1 MSYEA
6 ADLIAN
12 KSDPKY
18 ILPHETLLSA
28 IPALLDH
35 DERFLPIVRDET
47 HKVPIGLLTGDSIAN
62 AIRNFGDGVELMRV
76 IDVAEKI
83 ARYREDAEVA
93 EFFEDIQK
101 SGAVAIVDKSDCLI
115 NIITVNDTSDY
126 FHALAYDMILLED
139 IEKSLR
145 DHIEAAY
152 TVPETGRL
160 DEGQLQSAVKLVL
173 GQDKPFDQLTLL
185 ESTRIFCHPRTWHN
199 YGQVHFSVTPKAL
212 GNLLNIVREI
222 RNPWAHFRANPTP
235 SQRRQLKFAQLW
247 FKRNDPVYP
256 TNTLDSSKTVQPVKL
271 NEADEESLPYLTT
284 YEEEIEEG
292 DSKYARLAVFLSN
305 QPEDTEQ
312 LQLGFDEIEEILG
325 FDLPASA
332 REHRAWWSNDT
343 VGHSWSKDWLDVD
356 WRVASVN
363 MSKQAVRFA
372 RIKERQKAYID
383 FYGALIN
390 HLRKQAGFTHLQS
403 MPTGVN
409 WDWARDV
416 VVENRKIA
424 SFNYSFG
431 RGGIFRV
438 ELYIDSGAEAI
449 NKQIFDALLVQRA
462 EIEAEVGH
470 ELTWQ
475 RLDNRRASRIARI
488 FRGSITDGEQALAE
502 LRQKAIPAMV
512 NYVQIMNPRVEAAG
526 KEIL

>member
-1 MSYEA
+1 MSYAA

-28 IPALLDH
+28 IPILLDH
-35 DERFLPIVRDET
+35 DERFLPIVRDEA

-76 IDVAEKI
+76 IDVAERI
-83 ARYREDAEVA
+83 ALYREDAEVA

-152 TVPETGRL
+152 TAPETGEL
-160 DEGQLQSAVKLVL
+160 DEGQLQPAIKLVL
-173 GQDKPFDQLTLL
+173 GRDKPFEQLTLL
-185 ESTRIFCHPRTWHN
+185 ESTRLFCDPRTWHN
-199 YGQVHFSVTPKAL
+199 YGQVHFTITPKAL
-212 GNLLNIVREI
+212 SNLLNIVREI
-222 RNPWAHFRANPTP
+222 RNPWAHFRASPTP
-235 SQRRQLKFAQLW
+235 AQRKQLKFAQLW

-256 TNTLDSSKTVQPVKL
+256 TNLLDSSRTAQSAQL
-271 NEADEESLPYLTT
+271 NAADEESLPYLTT

-292 DSKYARLAVFLSN
+292 DSKYARLAVFLNN
-305 QPEDTEQ
+305 QPEDMEQ

-363 MSKQAVRFA
+363 MSKQVVRFA

-390 HLRKQAGFTHLQS
+390 DLREQPGFTYLRS
-403 MPTGVN
+403 MPDGVN
-409 WDWARDV
+409 WYWTRNVTVGDR
-416 VVENRKIA
+416 RIA
-424 SFNYSFG
+424 SYNYSFG
-431 RGGIFRV
+431 RGSIFRV
-438 ELYIDSGAEAI
+438 ELYIDSGDAAI
-449 NKQIFDALLVQRA
+449 NKQMFDALLAQRD

-475 RLDNRRASRIARI
+475 RLDNRRASRIART
-488 FRGSITDGEQALAE
+488 FWGNITNSEEALAE
-502 LRQKAIPAMV
+502 LRQKAVPAMV
-512 NYVQIMNPRVEAAG
+512 NYVKIMKPRIESVG

>member
-6 ADLIAN
+6 TDLIAN

-18 ILPHETLLSA
+18 ILPHKTLLSA
-28 IPALLDH
+28 IPILLDH
-35 DERFLPIVRDET
+35 DERFLPVVRDEA

-83 ARYREDAEVA
+83 ALYREDAEVA

-152 TVPETGRL
+152 TTPETGEL
-160 DEGQLQSAVKLVL
+160 DEGQLQSAIKLVL
-173 GQDKPFDQLTLL
+173 GRDKPFEQLTLL
-185 ESTRIFCHPRTWHN
+185 ESTRLFCDPRTWYN
-199 YGQVHFSVTPKAL
+199 YGKVHFTITPKAL
-212 GNLLNIVREI
+212 SNLLDIVRQI

-235 SQRRQLKFAQLW
+235 AQRKQLKFAQLW

-256 TNTLDSSKTVQPVKL
+256 TNILDSSKTVQPVQL
-271 NEADEESLPYLTT
+271 DETDEESLPYLTT

-312 LQLGFDEIEEILG
+312 LQLGFNEIEEILG

-363 MSKQAVRFA
+363 MSNRAVRFA

-383 FYGALIN
+383 FYSALIN
-390 HLRKQAGFTHLQS
+390 ELQQQPGFDNLQNL
-403 MPTGVN
+403 PDGANYYVIKNINVRDRGV
-409 WDWARDV
+409 
-416 VVENRKIA
+416 A

-431 RGGIFRV
+431 RGSIFRL
-438 ELYIDSGAEAI
+438 ELYIDIGDQAI
-449 NKQIFDALLVQRA
+449 NKQIFDGLEAQKE
-462 EIEAEVGH
+462 EIEAEIGH

-475 RLDNRRASRIARI
+475 RLENRRASRIALI
-488 FRGSITDGEQALAE
+488 FKGHITDSEEELAA
-502 LRQKAIPAMV
+502 LRQKAVPAMV
-512 NYVQIMNPRVEAAG
+512 DYTKIMQPRLVV
-526 KEIL
+526 